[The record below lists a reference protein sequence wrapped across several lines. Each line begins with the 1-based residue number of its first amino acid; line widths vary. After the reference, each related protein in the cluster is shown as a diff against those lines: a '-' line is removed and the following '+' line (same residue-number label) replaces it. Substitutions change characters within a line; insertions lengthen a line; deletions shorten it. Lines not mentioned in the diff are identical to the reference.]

1 MKKIAISTARGGSKS
16 QGYLYSGGNYIDDV
30 AWYADNCNGFNIVAK
45 KQPNELGIYDMS
57 GNVYEWCNSYY
68 EPYSPTEIGFFGRWI
83 RQRFRVI
90 RGGCFRSSAPH
101 LRVSNRYQFP
111 NWRFERT
118 IGLRLAL

>member
-1 MKKIAISTARGGSKS
+1 MERKELDDHHHAVKTKK
-16 QGYLYSGGNYIDDV
+16 
-30 AWYADNCNGFNIVAK
+30 
-45 KQPNELGIYDMS
+45 PNELGLYDMS

-68 EPYSPTEIGFFGRWI
+68 EPYTPTEIGFFGRWV

-90 RGGCFRSSAPH
+90 RGGCFRSSAPY
-101 LRVSNRYQFP
+101 LRVSNRYHFP